1 MASDF
6 ITSWASAIASFE
18 GFNTS
23 GSVAARNNN
32 PGNLKYA
39 GQSGSTG
46 ADANGF
52 AIFPNAS
59 AGWSALYNQLQSYVN
74 NFPGYSL
81 LQIMAHYLGQPTPT
95 TDSQGNAYTYAGYV
109 SSSLGVDS
117 GTTLAELASNSALP
131 ADGSAGDLSDLSD
144 GSDVDLSQSAGINPL
159 WWVGG
164 AVLGGALLVWA
175 LED

>member
-1 MASDF
+1 MASSF

-18 GFNTS
+18 GFNTA
-23 GSVAARNNN
+23 GSVAARDNN

-39 GQSGSTG
+39 GQAGATG
-46 ADANGF
+46 QDSQGF
-52 AIFPNAS
+52 AIFPDATT
-59 AGWSALYNQLQSYVN
+59 GWSALYNQLQVYVN

-95 TDSQGNAYTYAGYV
+95 SDSQGNAYNYADYV

-131 ADGSAGDLSDLSD
+131 ADGSGSSTSDSSSDGTQILGIDPMWLAAGAVGIGVVLFWVLSD
-144 GSDVDLSQSAGINPL
+144 
-159 WWVGG
+159 
-164 AVLGGALLVWA
+164 
-175 LED
+175 